1 MKILSEVTNQGLRFE
16 YGRSLYLYPNLVVD
30 NINFVRG
37 TWENKDGKVVV
48 NATHESGRYG
58 SKEDDPLATP
68 RVFTYIVV
76 A

>member
-1 MKILSEVTNQGLRFE
+1 MKILSEVTDQGIRFE
-16 YGRSLYLYPNLVVD
+16 YLCPNQVVD

-37 TWENKDGKVVV
+37 TWEIKDGKVVV